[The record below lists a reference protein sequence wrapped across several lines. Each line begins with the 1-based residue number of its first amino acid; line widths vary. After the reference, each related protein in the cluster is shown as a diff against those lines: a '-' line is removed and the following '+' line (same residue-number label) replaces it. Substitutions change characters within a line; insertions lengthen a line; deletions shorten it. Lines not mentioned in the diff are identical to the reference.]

1 MKIEEVDIDSLKPAS
16 YNPRNIDA
24 EEMASLKRSLKQF
37 GFVDP
42 AIIRKKDNMI
52 IGGHQRIEAAKNLGW
67 DKVPVIVMDVS
78 ANDAKLLN
86 VALNKISGDW
96 DDVKLASLLKELK
109 YDSSVDELLTGFSEE
124 ELDTLLW
131 DLGQDDLD
139 EELREEDPDKLD
151 TPEVY
156 DERDVRV
163 IVLSYPLQSYDGIVD
178 KLNKLVKSLE
188 VESYSEVVLRL
199 LDGYENQEAMV
210 EDE

>member
-1 MKIEEVDIDSLKPAS
+1 MKIEQIDIDLLKPAS
-16 YNPRNIDA
+16 YNPRHIDDD
-24 EEMASLKRSLKQF
+24 EMRSLKRSLKQF

-42 AIIRKKDNMI
+42 AIIRKKDKMI
-52 IGGHQRIEAAKNLGW
+52 IGGHQRIAAAKELGLET
-67 DKVPVIVMDVS
+67 VPVIFMDVT

-96 DDVKLASLLKELK
+96 DDVKLANLLKELK

-163 IVLSYPLQSYDGIVD
+163 IVLSYPLDGYEAIVD
-178 KLNKLVKSLE
+178 RLDALVKELNL
-188 VESYSEVVLRL
+188 ESYSEVVAHL
-199 LDGYENQEAMV
+199 LDKHEVSA
-210 EDE
+210 

>member
-1 MKIEEVDIDSLKPAS
+1 MKIEQVDVDSLKPAS
-16 YNPRNIDA
+16 YNPRSIDA

-42 AIIRKKDNMI
+42 AIIRKKDKMI
-52 IGGHQRIEAAKNLGW
+52 IGGHQRVAAAKELGFET
-67 DKVPVIVMDVS
+67 VPVIIMDVT

-96 DDVKLASLLKELK
+96 DDIKLANLLKELK

-163 IVLSYPLQSYDGIVD
+163 IVLSYPLEAYEAIVD
-178 KLNKLVKSLE
+178 RLDALVKELDS
-188 VESYSEVVLRL
+188 ESYSEVVAHL
-199 LDGYENQEAMV
+199 LDKHEVSA
-210 EDE
+210 

>member
-1 MKIEEVDIDSLKPAS
+1 MKIEQLDIDSLKPAS

-24 EEMASLKRSLKQF
+24 EEMESLQRSLKQF

-52 IGGHQRIEAAKNLGW
+52 IGGHQRVEAAKRLGW
-67 DKVPVIVMDVS
+67 ETVPVIIMDVS

-96 DDVKLASLLKELK
+96 DDVKLANLLKELK

-163 IVLSYPLQSYDGIVD
+163 IVLSYPLQDYEGITARFD
-178 KLNKLVKSLE
+178 ELVKEFE
-188 VESYSEVVLRL
+188 VESYSDVVIQL
-199 LDGYENQEAMV
+199 LERHE
-210 EDE
+210 

>member
-1 MKIEEVDIDSLKPAS
+1 MKIEQVDVDSLKPAS
-16 YNPRNIDA
+16 YNPRSIDA

-37 GFVDP
+37 GFVVP
-42 AIIRKKDNMI
+42 SIIRKKDKMI
-52 IGGHQRIEAAKNLGW
+52 IGGHQRVAAAKELGFET
-67 DKVPVIVMDVS
+67 VPVIIMDVT

-96 DDVKLASLLKELK
+96 DDIKLANLLKELK

-163 IVLSYPLQSYDGIVD
+163 IVLSYPLEAYEAIVD
-178 KLNKLVKSLE
+178 RLDALVKELDS
-188 VESYSEVVLRL
+188 ESYSEVVAHL
-199 LDGYENQEAMV
+199 LDKYEVSA
-210 EDE
+210 

>member
-1 MKIEEVDIDSLKPAS
+1 MKIEQVDVDSLKPAS
-16 YNPRNIDA
+16 YNPSSIDA

-42 AIIRKKDNMI
+42 AIIRKKDKMI
-52 IGGHQRIEAAKNLGW
+52 IGGHQRVAAAKELGFET
-67 DKVPVIVMDVS
+67 VPVIIMDVT

-96 DDVKLASLLKELK
+96 DDIKLANLLKELK

-163 IVLSYPLQSYDGIVD
+163 IVLSYPLEAYEAIVD
-178 KLNKLVKSLE
+178 RLDALVKELDS
-188 VESYSEVVLRL
+188 ESYSEVVAHL
-199 LDGYENQEAMV
+199 LDKHEVSA
-210 EDE
+210 

>member
-16 YNPRNIDA
+16 YNPRNIDS
-24 EEMASLKRSLKQF
+24 EEMESLKRSLKQF

-52 IGGHQRIEAAKNLGW
+52 IGGHQRIEAAKALGW
-67 DKVPVIVMDVS
+67 ETAPVIIMDVS

-96 DDVKLASLLKELK
+96 DDVKLANLLKELK
-109 YDSSVDELLTGFSEE
+109 YDNSVDELLTGFTEE

-163 IVLSYPLQSYDGIVD
+163 IVLSYPLQDYEGITARFD
-178 KLNKLVKSLE
+178 ELVKEFE
-188 VESYSEVVLRL
+188 VESYSDVVIQL
-199 LDGYENQEAMV
+199 LERHE
-210 EDE
+210 

>member
-24 EEMASLKRSLKQF
+24 EEMESLKRSLKQF

-42 AIIRKKDNMI
+42 AIIRKKDSMI
-52 IGGHQRIEAAKNLGW
+52 IGGHQRIEAAKALGW
-67 DKVPVIVMDVS
+67 ETAPVIIMDVS

-96 DDVKLASLLKELK
+96 DDIKLANLLKELK
-109 YDSSVDELLTGFSEE
+109 YDNSVDELLTGFTEE

-163 IVLSYPLQSYDGIVD
+163 IVLSYPLQDYEGITARFD
-178 KLNKLVKSLE
+178 ELVKEFE
-188 VESYSEVVLRL
+188 VESYSDVVIQL
-199 LDGYENQEAMV
+199 LERHE
-210 EDE
+210 

>member
-1 MKIEEVDIDSLKPAS
+1 MKIEQVDVDSLNPAS
-16 YNPRNIDA
+16 YNPRSIDA

-42 AIIRKKDNMI
+42 AIIRKKDKMI
-52 IGGHQRIEAAKNLGW
+52 IGGHQRVAAAKELGFET
-67 DKVPVIVMDVS
+67 VPVIIMDVT

-96 DDVKLASLLKELK
+96 DDIKLANLLKELK

-163 IVLSYPLQSYDGIVD
+163 IVLSYPLEAYEAIVD
-178 KLNKLVKSLE
+178 RLDALVKELDS
-188 VESYSEVVLRL
+188 ESYSEVVAHL
-199 LDGYENQEAMV
+199 LDKHEVSA
-210 EDE
+210 

>member
-1 MKIEEVDIDSLKPAS
+1 MKIEQLDIDSLKPAS

-24 EEMASLKRSLKQF
+24 EEMESLQRSLKQF

-52 IGGHQRIEAAKNLGW
+52 IGGHQRVEAAKRLGW
-67 DKVPVIVMDVS
+67 ETVPVIIMDVS

-96 DDVKLASLLKELK
+96 DDVKLANLLKELK

-163 IVLSYPLQSYDGIVD
+163 IVLSYPLQDYEGITAKFD
-178 KLNKLVKSLE
+178 ELVKEFE
-188 VESYSEVVLRL
+188 VESYSDVVIQL
-199 LDGYENQEAMV
+199 LERHE
-210 EDE
+210 

>member
-16 YNPRNIDA
+16 YNPRNIDF
-24 EEMASLKRSLKQF
+24 EEMESLKRSLKQF

-52 IGGHQRIEAAKNLGW
+52 IGGHQRIEAAKALGW
-67 DKVPVIVMDVS
+67 ETAPVIIMDVS

-96 DDVKLASLLKELK
+96 DDVKLANLLKELK
-109 YDSSVDELLTGFSEE
+109 YDNSVDELLTGFTEE

-163 IVLSYPLQSYDGIVD
+163 IVLSYPLQDYEGITARFD
-178 KLNKLVKSLE
+178 ELVKEFE
-188 VESYSEVVLRL
+188 VESYSDVVIQL
-199 LDGYENQEAMV
+199 LERHE
-210 EDE
+210 

>member
-24 EEMASLKRSLKQF
+24 EEMESLKRSLKQF

-52 IGGHQRIEAAKNLGW
+52 IGGHQRIEAAKALGW
-67 DKVPVIVMDVS
+67 ETAPVIIMDVS

-96 DDVKLASLLKELK
+96 DDIKLANLLKELK
-109 YDSSVDELLTGFSEE
+109 YDNSVDELLTGFTEE

-163 IVLSYPLQSYDGIVD
+163 IVLSYPLQDYEGITARFD
-178 KLNKLVKSLE
+178 ELVKEFE
-188 VESYSEVVLRL
+188 VESYSDVVIQL
-199 LDGYENQEAMV
+199 LERHE
-210 EDE
+210 

>member
-1 MKIEEVDIDSLKPAS
+1 MKIETIDIDLLKPAS
-16 YNPRNIDA
+16 YNPRNIDS
-24 EEMASLKRSLKQF
+24 EEMESLKRSLKQF

-42 AIIRKKDNMI
+42 AIARTKDKMI
-52 IGGHQRIEAAKNLGW
+52 IGGHQRVAAAKELGW
-67 DKVPVIVMDVS
+67 ETVPVIFMDIS

-96 DDVKLASLLKELK
+96 DDVKLANLLKELK
-109 YDSSVDELLTGFSEE
+109 YDESVNELLTGFSDD

-163 IVLSYPLQSYDGIVD
+163 IVLSYPLESYDGIVD
-178 KLNKLVKSLE
+178 KFNKLVTSLG

>member
-24 EEMASLKRSLKQF
+24 EEMESLKRSLKQF

-52 IGGHQRIEAAKNLGW
+52 IGGHQRIQAAKELGW
-67 DKVPVIVMDVS
+67 ETAPVIIMDVS

-96 DDVKLASLLKELK
+96 DDVKLANLLKELK
-109 YDSSVDELLTGFSEE
+109 YDKSVDELLTGFSEE

-163 IVLSYPLQSYDGIVD
+163 IVLSYPLQDYEGITTRLD
-178 KLNKLVKSLE
+178 ELVKEFE
-188 VESYSEVVLRL
+188 VESYSDVVIEL
-199 LDGYENQEAMV
+199 LERHE
-210 EDE
+210 

>member
-24 EEMASLKRSLKQF
+24 EEMESLKRSLKQF

-42 AIIRKKDNMI
+42 AIIRKKDSMI
-52 IGGHQRIEAAKNLGW
+52 IGGHQRIEAAKALGW
-67 DKVPVIVMDVS
+67 ETAPVIIMDVS

-96 DDVKLASLLKELK
+96 DDVKLANLLKELK
-109 YDSSVDELLTGFSEE
+109 YDNSVDELLTGFTEE

-163 IVLSYPLQSYDGIVD
+163 IVLSYPLQDYEGITAKFD
-178 KLNKLVKSLE
+178 ELVKEFE
-188 VESYSEVVLRL
+188 VESYSDVVIQL
-199 LDGYENQEAMV
+199 LENHE
-210 EDE
+210 

>member
-1 MKIEEVDIDSLKPAS
+1 MKIEQVDVDSLKPAS
-16 YNPRNIDA
+16 YTPRSIDA

-42 AIIRKKDNMI
+42 AIIRKKDKMI
-52 IGGHQRIEAAKNLGW
+52 IGGHQRVAAAKELGFET
-67 DKVPVIVMDVS
+67 VPVIIMDVT

-96 DDVKLASLLKELK
+96 DDIKLANLLKELK

-163 IVLSYPLQSYDGIVD
+163 IVLSYPLEAYEAIVD
-178 KLNKLVKSLE
+178 RLDALVKELDS
-188 VESYSEVVLRL
+188 ESYSEVVAHL
-199 LDGYENQEAMV
+199 LDKHEVSA
-210 EDE
+210 

>member
-1 MKIEEVDIDSLKPAS
+1 MKIEQVDVDSLKPAS
-16 YNPRNIDA
+16 YNPRSIDA

-42 AIIRKKDNMI
+42 AIIRKKDKMI
-52 IGGHQRIEAAKNLGW
+52 IGGHQRVAAAKELGFET
-67 DKVPVIVMDVS
+67 VPVIIMDVT

-96 DDVKLASLLKELK
+96 DDIKLANLLKELK

-163 IVLSYPLQSYDGIVD
+163 IVLSYPLEAYEAIVD
-178 KLNKLVKSLE
+178 RLDALVKELDL
-188 VESYSEVVLRL
+188 ESYSEVVAHL
-199 LDGYENQEAMV
+199 LDKHEVSA
-210 EDE
+210 